1 MSAPEKAPG
10 VAERRFVGN
19 AETVEYRSAFAL
31 EQWLCRADIVPNQH
45 LLMTR
50 ACMSPGDSHPFHH
63 HPSREEI
70 IYVLSGRA
78 EQWVGKERRVLQ
90 PGEMAFI
97 PPGEVHAT
105 YNNFSEPL
113 TFLAILSPAE
123 APGPIMVD
131 VSTEEPWHSLRA
143 EKTTEPSA

>member
-1 MSAPEKAPG
+1 MSTPQTSPG
-10 VAERRFVGN
+10 VAGRRFVGR
-19 AETVEYRSAFAL
+19 AEVVEYRSAFAL

-50 ACMSPGDSHPFHH
+50 ACMNPGDSHPFHH
-63 HPSREEI
+63 HPAREEI

-78 EQWVGKERRVLQ
+78 EQWVGGERRILQ
-90 PGEMAFI
+90 PGEIAFI

-105 YNNFSEPL
+105 YNSFAEPL
-113 TFLAILSPAE
+113 SFLAILSPAE

-131 VSTEEPWHSLRA
+131 VSTEEPWCSLRRA
-143 EKTTEPSA
+143 